1 MWTTTTTNLKT
12 GVETS
17 QLKVTST
24 PVMNTMTEQTWVMT
38 KAL

>member
-1 MWTTTTTNLKT
+1 MWITTVTHLKI

-24 PVMNTMTEQTWVMT
+24 LETNTMTEQTCVVT